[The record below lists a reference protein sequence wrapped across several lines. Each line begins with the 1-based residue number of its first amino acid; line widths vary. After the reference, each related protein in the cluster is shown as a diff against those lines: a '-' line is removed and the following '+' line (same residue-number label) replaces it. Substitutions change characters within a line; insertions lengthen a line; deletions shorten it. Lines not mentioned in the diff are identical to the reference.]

1 MVHDFKKSIIVGQEG
16 EEIIKNYLRNNP
28 KVKGFD
34 DVSNVERYQNR
45 DIDLIVD
52 FMDGTAVV
60 VEVKTDTYTSGN
72 IFYET
77 MSNMEC
83 GVVGCMVKSK
93 ADYLFYYFT
102 ETRELYIMDFEK
114 YRAWFRANKYRFSR
128 KLLKNIDKKR
138 TGTYTSEGYTIPK
151 KFLEADFKGYKKVIL
166 WRYKKWFYIY
176 TLLRIEVECIFHFW
190 KEML

>member
-1 MVHDFKKSIIVGQEG
+1 MVHEFNKSIVVGQAG
-16 EEIIKNYLRNNP
+16 EEIIKEYLRKNP

-34 DVSNVERYQNR
+34 DVSNIQRFQNR

-52 FMDGTAVV
+52 FLDGTAVA

-93 ADYLFYYFT
+93 ANFLFYYFT
-102 ETRELYIMDFEK
+102 ETKELYIMNFDK
-114 YRAWFRANKYRFSR
+114 YRAWFRKNKHLFTR
-128 KLLKNIDKKR
+128 KLLKNKNKAG

-151 KFLEADFKGYKKVIL
+151 KFLEENFTAYKKVIL
-166 WRYKKWFYIY
+166 
-176 TLLRIEVECIFHFW
+176 
-190 KEML
+190 